1 MSTPIKT
8 LSFDQI
14 YNLCNE
20 LGQPR
25 YRADQL
31 ISWLFVK
38 QANNYDEMSN
48 LPKAFRATLAE
59 DYPLVP
65 ARLIDRQ
72 VSSDGTRKYCF
83 ELADGARVEAV
94 GIPSMQTNA
103 SGEPRSLTVCF
114 STQAGCSMQCLF
126 CATGSEGFTRNLS
139 SGEMIDQVAFIQE
152 DFDLRVSHVVS
163 MGQGEPFLNYDATLQ
178 ALDFLNSK
186 KGFGIGARHITISTC
201 GVISGIERLGNDPHQ
216 YTLAVSL
223 HQAASG
229 RRVSLE
235 YLMIDGVNDTET
247 ALEALIAFTRDL
259 MCHVNLIPLN
269 AVDHSRLKPSAQNV
283 IEHWQK
289 TLSSA
294 GIETTVRNSRG
305 GDIDGAC
312 GQLKNKLARSN

>member
-65 ARLIDRQ
+65 ACLIDRQ

-94 GIPSMQTNA
+94 GIPSMQINA
-103 SGEPRSLTVCF
+103 SGEPKSLTVCF

-152 DFDLRVSHVVS
+152 DFGLRVSHVVS

-178 ALDFLNSK
+178 ALDFLNNK

-223 HQAASG
+223 HSAEQVV
-229 RRVSLE
+229 RDM
-235 YLMIDGVNDTET
+235 LMPRCSAQPLPELKT
-247 ALEALIAFTRDL
+247 AL
-259 MCHVNLIPLN
+259 
-269 AVDHSRLKPSAQNV
+269 
-283 IEHWQK
+283 
-289 TLSSA
+289 
-294 GIETTVRNSRG
+294 
-305 GDIDGAC
+305 
-312 GQLKNKLARSN
+312 ARIKQPPDVA

>member
-31 ISWLFVK
+31 ISWLFAK
-38 QANNYDEMSN
+38 QADNYDEMSN

-126 CATGSEGFTRNLS
+126 CATGSEGSHGTS
-139 SGEMIDQVAFIQE
+139 HQE
-152 DFDLRVSHVVS
+152 
-163 MGQGEPFLNYDATLQ
+163 
-178 ALDFLNSK
+178 K
-186 KGFGIGARHITISTC
+186 
-201 GVISGIERLGNDPHQ
+201 
-216 YTLAVSL
+216 
-223 HQAASG
+223 
-229 RRVSLE
+229 
-235 YLMIDGVNDTET
+235 
-247 ALEALIAFTRDL
+247 
-259 MCHVNLIPLN
+259 
-269 AVDHSRLKPSAQNV
+269 
-283 IEHWQK
+283 
-289 TLSSA
+289 
-294 GIETTVRNSRG
+294 
-305 GDIDGAC
+305 
-312 GQLKNKLARSN
+312 

>member
-103 SGEPRSLTVCF
+103 FRR
-114 STQAGCSMQCLF
+114 TQIAYCL
-126 CATGSEGFTRNLS
+126 L
-139 SGEMIDQVAFIQE
+139 
-152 DFDLRVSHVVS
+152 
-163 MGQGEPFLNYDATLQ
+163 LNA
-178 ALDFLNSK
+178 S
-186 KGFGIGARHITISTC
+186 
-201 GVISGIERLGNDPHQ
+201 RLF
-216 YTLAVSL
+216 YAVSVL
-223 HQAASG
+223 
-229 RRVSLE
+229 RYR
-235 YLMIDGVNDTET
+235 
-247 ALEALIAFTRDL
+247 
-259 MCHVNLIPLN
+259 
-269 AVDHSRLKPSAQNV
+269 
-283 IEHWQK
+283 
-289 TLSSA
+289 
-294 GIETTVRNSRG
+294 
-305 GDIDGAC
+305 
-312 GQLKNKLARSN
+312 